1 VKHSPKF
8 AIALAVAATS
18 FIVHSAGPANADPD
32 LDKARKLVDSL
43 YSQAEQASERLNEA
57 RVQLK
62 ASRVQLKALQ
72 ADVRTQQKSV
82 DALGAQV
89 KSMVVEQYQ
98 GGSLS
103 TATQLVFSDN
113 PDTFLSNLNAVS
125 AYDAQR
131 TQLMAQYATVLDE
144 LRIRQA
150 AADQEVAA
158 SDALHTE
165 LTKQKALLDEKSAAA
180 KAEVNR
186 LEGAQLD
193 ALMSG
198 DLEVPADI
206 PASGRAKIALRYAL
220 AQVGDRYVWGAAGPN
235 SFDCSGLMMA
245 AWGAAG
251 VSLPHSSSAQQGS
264 GPRVSEANLQPGDLV
279 FYYSPVH
286 HVGMYI
292 GGGRIV
298 HAANPGE
305 GVRIDPLHRMP
316 YVGAVRPG

>member
-1 VKHSPKF
+1 MPRRRAEREHQGVKHSPKF

-103 TATQLVFSDN
+103 PATQLVFSDN

-186 LEGAQLD
+186 LEGAQLETSKSLLISRQ
-193 ALMSG
+193 AGGPKSRF
-198 DLEVPADI
+198 ATH
-206 PASGRAKIALRYAL
+206 SLRSVTATCGVLL
-220 AQVGDRYVWGAAGPN
+220 APTP
-235 SFDCSGLMMA
+235 LT
-245 AWGAAG
+245 
-251 VSLPHSSSAQQGS
+251 AQ
-264 GPRVSEANLQPGDLV
+264 A
-279 FYYSPVH
+279 
-286 HVGMYI
+286 
-292 GGGRIV
+292 
-298 HAANPGE
+298 
-305 GVRIDPLHRMP
+305 
-316 YVGAVRPG
+316 